1 MEIINKTIKF
11 PKVML
16 TFKISII
23 KIVVITAIT
32 ALAITAFAVSFLFI
46 TFTPPFQI
54 ILFKIFMS
62 PFSINIITHFMYI
75 VKKDMFG

>member
-1 MEIINKTIKF
+1 
-11 PKVML
+11 ML

-23 KIVVITAIT
+23 KIDVVAANTI
-32 ALAITAFAVSFLFI
+32 LAITNFIMSFLLI

-75 VKKDMFG
+75 AKKDMFFF